1 MLCGLQLFVGT
12 IARSLVPWWLVG
24 ACSRPVGAAAVEKAM
39 VGWIKW
45 PQFVRDKYLLH
56 TCKTRRVQLVWVTKN
71 TFSLIISYIYA
82 PRPLI

>member
-1 MLCGLQLFVGT
+1 MWVAVVCRYYSKITDALVVGW
-12 IARSLVPWWLVG
+12 VVG
-24 ACSRPVGAAAVEKAM
+24 AATFGAAAVVKAM

-45 PQFVRDKYLLH
+45 PQFARDKYLLH
-56 TCKTRRVQLVWVTKN
+56 TCKTRRVQLVWITKN

>member
-1 MLCGLQLFVGT
+1 MWVAVVCRYYIKITGALVVGWFLL
-12 IARSLVPWWLVG
+12 IG
-24 ACSRPVGAAAVEKAM
+24 AFAVEKAMVYM

-45 PQFVRDKYLLH
+45 PQFERDKYLLH

>member
-1 MLCGLQLFVGT
+1 MWVAVVCRYYSKITDALVVGW
-12 IARSLVPWWLVG
+12 VVG
-24 ACSRPVGAAAVEKAM
+24 GATFGAAAVVKAM

-45 PQFVRDKYLLH
+45 PQFARDKYLLH
-56 TCKTRRVQLVWVTKN
+56 TCKTRRVQLVWITKN

>member
-12 IARSLVPWWLVG
+12 IARSLMPWWLVG
-24 ACSRPVGAAAVEKAM
+24 ACFSGQLAAAEVKAM

-45 PQFVRDKYLLH
+45 PQFARDKYLLH

>member
-1 MLCGLQLFVGT
+1 MWVAVVCRYYSKITDALVGW
-12 IARSLVPWWLVG
+12 LVPVD
-24 ACSRPVGAAAVEKAM
+24 PPEGAAAEVKAM

-56 TCKTRRVQLVWVTKN
+56 KCKTRRVQLVCVTKN